1 MGRTL
6 LSGDNAIGR
15 FNTIMAE
22 FHKDSLRRAPRP
34 LPGNFYQVSIVGEFP
49 ESGLVPLSFLTGI
62 IGVTPDVKGLKVESN
77 LPSDMTF
84 AGVSEYWY
92 GNKPYSIEVNRS
104 LTEPSVAQ
112 EGDKCAV
119 RLPVDN
125 TYYITT
131 DGRVI
136 RGE

>member
-1 MGRTL
+1 M
-6 LSGDNAIGR
+6 
-15 FNTIMAE
+15 
-22 FHKDSLRRAPRP
+22 
-34 LPGNFYQVSIVGEFP
+34 SIVGEFP

-112 EGDKCAV
+112 EGGKCVV
-119 RLPVDN
+119 RLPADN
-125 TYYITT
+125 TYYITM
-131 DGRVI
+131 DSRVI